1 MEIKKASLLAI
12 LVVLGIVMM
21 TVLTIALPTITI
33 GNLTPANNTYQS
45 QNWSYFNFTSDE
57 NLDMTYLYL
66 HNNTAPAAGPRN
78 MSNDS
83 QTHWYL
89 NLTLDEY
96 AYNWT
101 VQMVNTSN
109 LTHSTNSSMYY
120 FTIDYTAPTAELGVY
135 PVDNYNSSLANVWF
149 LLRCNDSTS
158 TINHLDLWSNFS
170 GTWKYNQTNITATNA
185 IDWNITVDG
194 ITDGSYIW
202 GVFGNDSAGNSDFST
217 NRTLLVDTITPLIS
231 FNVPNTIAN
240 GNGSARTTIISNI
253 SLTETNLFNVTYRL
267 TYQNGSSVNSTT
279 YTSSV
284 KEVNF
289 TTLGEYNYTYN
300 VTACDKVDKCNTTD
314 TYLIILDRTNPFVQ
328 VNGTATVAVD
338 TVYTI
343 KYDTTD
349 SNLNGCYYNLSDYNT
364 GASLLS
370 DTALNCSAMSQTF
383 TPSFFTYKVT
393 VWAKD
398 LADNVNI
405 TSMIVSTYKS
415 GGGGGSSNYDYP
427 LTTDGVVNETTSG
440 GGGPSEETS
449 ATAEISETTGTENG
463 TPAKTQQII
472 KQVIIVGLI
481 AGGLFLIL
489 KLFKVIE

>member
-1 MEIKKASLLAI
+1 M
-12 LVVLGIVMM
+12 
-21 TVLTIALPTITI
+21 
-33 GNLTPANNTYQS
+33 
-45 QNWSYFNFTSDE
+45 
-57 NLDMTYLYL
+57 
-66 HNNTAPAAGPRN
+66 
-78 MSNDS
+78 
-83 QTHWYL
+83 
-89 NLTLDEY
+89 
-96 AYNWT
+96 
-101 VQMVNTSN
+101 
-109 LTHSTNSSMYY
+109 
-120 FTIDYTAPTAELGVY
+120 
-135 PVDNYNSSLANVWF
+135 
-149 LLRCNDSTS
+149 
-158 TINHLDLWSNFS
+158 
-170 GTWKYNQTNITATNA
+170 
-185 IDWNITVDG
+185 
-194 ITDGSYIW
+194 
-202 GVFGNDSAGNSDFST
+202 
-217 NRTLLVDTITPLIS
+217 
-231 FNVPNTIAN
+231 
-240 GNGSARTTIISNI
+240 
-253 SLTETNLFNVTYRL
+253 TETNLFNVTYRL